1 MATYVPGYKRY
12 EREFEPFTPDF
23 KFLDN
28 VLSIRQ
34 DRYNT
39 NYKQMNDL
47 YGKIVY
53 ADLSREDSKEI
64 RDQYVNAL
72 IPKIE
77 KVSGMDLSVQQNVDA
92 ARSLFTPFYDD
103 DLIVRDLVNTSAYK
117 SAMNVAESYKNSDD
131 KELRK
136 KYWSTGV
143 EALQYQMEDFVSADK
158 EAALKIAPPRYVPN
172 ADLYNV
178 AQEYLKEQNYKMQ
191 WVTGAD
197 NKSYYIITG
206 ENGERLVP
214 TAYSDLQ
221 RALNND
227 PRIIDAYR
235 TDAYVQSRRYAKQGM
250 DAGKYSNIQDGRVA
264 WAKQTIEDLRLKV
277 ANANPILRKQYE
289 DALGSKESW
298 EKYAATRGIV
308 LSDSD
313 VKEVERVQLNFEKT
327 LMNLQNNTDQL
338 ERLDAVDENTDYL
351 NLVSSLLMSYNL
363 SSDLFAAAKNYS
375 LSHGGV
381 KSVTAN
387 PYTKM
392 RIQHQYDKA
401 LEDYKIQKQN
411 ENNTLFNQW
420 LQSTFGQEPST
431 MDEYTINQDAIKDP
445 LKYNAQIRESKKQ
458 NTILSQIDFI
468 NQFEKLEKG
477 SNYKPN
483 LSIEAS
489 DGTIITGT
497 AEELKRKFAETGD
510 YAAVTKA
517 AQGYYQKYD
526 QAMQTEV
533 EKSKNPN
540 YQIDPAWAQL
550 VNQKI
555 MINRG
560 QSQIIQEEEAYGK
573 VLKNTLALLE
583 SESNTE
589 HGKTVLQL
597 KEQGVPSPLTASNQF
612 KTLEQFQNDFYNALA
627 AGKMKD
633 SDGDALTTTSS
644 VFAPKMIKDYSAA
657 QPKEGDSYATKVGKY
672 LWAGQAGQA
681 GQIPYTIAG
690 YTTNRDEINKVAE
703 EQYNKYKS
711 VFNLALSGALEQSG
725 GADIYPN
732 YSSDA
737 FFRGIDP
744 ENMTSSNLYGG
755 RSYTINWNHATM
767 QDPEVMDIF
776 GDFVRQWRI
785 TPDQMKMTSAGKK
798 ADKLDDDDIQY
809 KDETA
814 QAIIREVI
822 LRTQSV
828 IYDQMG
834 DGKVGQSNQNVNF
847 EITYQQV
854 KNIDDKSYGAY
865 TVSIPMDLLKEFQLK
880 GVNSGTGTI
889 NEKDLDAYQTVSFI
903 VDADQDI
910 SSRQMG
916 IANTK
921 YVDTEINMSPDNM
934 YEFNDYGQFGGT
946 LKVYKE
952 NGEYFGSYTQAVQ
965 KEDGSWGYNV
975 IPYSKIVDPETNAP
989 ITSNNIDQWVAN
1001 QQAVLEILH
1010 RSNVEQYQN

>member
-235 TDAYVQSRRYAKQGM
+235 TDAYVQSRRYAQQGM

-555 MINRG
+555 MINRA

-589 HGKTVLQL
+589 HGKTASQL
-597 KEQGVPSPLTASNQF
+597 KTQGVPSPLKPNGQLLSEEEYVLKF
-612 KTLEQFQNDFYNALA
+612 KQALEN
-627 AGKMKD
+627 GSIKD
-633 SDGDALTTTSS
+633 SDGD
-644 VFAPKMIKDYSAA
+644 VY
-657 QPKEGDSYATKVGKY
+657 PKELASQMQETTLYTDEEIDRRNENVTRMGGWITFDKDPNSAFYPGNFSGDGGRGKGRKLALDAY
-672 LWAGQAGQA
+672 S
-681 GQIPYTIAG
+681 
-690 YTTNRDEINKVAE
+690 
-703 EQYNKYKS
+703 KYKDL
-711 VFNLALSGALEQSG
+711 FNLALSGALEQPG

-865 TVSIPMDLLKEFQLK
+865 TISIPMDLLKEFQLK